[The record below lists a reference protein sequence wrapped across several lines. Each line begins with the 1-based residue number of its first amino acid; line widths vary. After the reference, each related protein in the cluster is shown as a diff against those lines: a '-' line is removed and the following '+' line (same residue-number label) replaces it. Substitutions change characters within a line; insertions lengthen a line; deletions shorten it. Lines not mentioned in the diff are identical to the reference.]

1 MAEITFVLFQCVTTI
16 STTSRQRAISQ
27 LSFSSGAR
35 QLALRRAKLPV
46 GNHPFPEAQSDS
58 TALRRK
64 SNEAKGEA
72 KQKRKKE
79 YQEPPEDAK
88 LFIGNLPYDIDSEG
102 LTQLFQQAGLVEIA
116 ETDRSHGFGF
126 VTMSTV
132 EEAEKTVVLYNR
144 YSISLDEIRHK
155 HKCYSD
161 LATHVSKGSVAS
173 RCHRSNLLGPNVL
186 INMGVLT
193 ETPTELAASLS
204 LAAARR
210 IVEADEF
217 MRSGKY
223 EGWLPHLFVGN
234 FLKGQTVGVIWA
246 GHIGS
251 AYARIIF
258 LKVNGEQPV
267 TWKRALSVEEVLQE
281 ADVEAILVNCSRG
294 PVIDEV
300 ALVEHLMKNFMF
312 CVGLDV
318 FEEKIIGYPIWSN
331 PNSVKEF
338 LDENSPPPAACPSI
352 VNSKA
357 LGATGRL
364 TDRRSSDGPSP
375 RPLQLRQFRSTS
387 SRASVAFQSQQSEL
401 AVSPHPS
408 RT

>member
-144 YSISLDEIRHK
+144 Y
-155 HKCYSD
+155 
-161 LATHVSKGSVAS
+161 
-173 RCHRSNLLGPNVL
+173 
-186 INMGVLT
+186 GVLT

-251 AYARIIF
+251 AYARIIYVEGFKMNLIYYDLYQSTRLEKFVTRIFAAYGQF

-357 LGATGRL
+357 LGL
-364 TDRRSSDGPSP
+364 P
-375 RPLQLRQFRSTS
+375 
-387 SRASVAFQSQQSEL
+387 
-401 AVSPHPS
+401 VSKM
-408 RT
+408 